1 MPWESSAWHRL
12 TAGYRLMRL
21 VPPVRLCARFGGQS
35 VHRPAAFMST
45 DQRHRT
51 GAPVLGGGSELVR
64 VDVTAGVATMTLS
77 DNKKRNAL
85 STAMMSA
92 LRTVLAELEQD
103 AAVKVG
109 VIRHEGTV
117 FSSGHDLKE
126 ISLQQGT
133 TGTTEPVFSLCSSLM
148 LSVQEVRFPVIA
160 EVGGL
165 ATAGGCQLVAA
176 CDLAVA
182 AESATFATP
191 GVKIGLFCSTPGVA
205 LVRAMPVKHAM
216 EMLLTGDAITAREAQ
231 ARGLVNRV
239 VADAKLRAA
248 TADLANKIAQAPAHT
263 VRMGKRAFYQQAA
276 MADLS
281 ETYAFA
287 QQVMVEN
294 MRLRDAQEGVAA
306 FLEKRAPEWSS

>member
-109 VIRHEGTV
+109 RRHG
-117 FSSGHDLKE
+117 
-126 ISLQQGT
+126 LQQRPRPQGDQPAAADCRYHRAFFQ
-133 TGTTEPVFSLCSSLM
+133 PVFEPDAL
-148 LSVQEVRFPVIA
+148 
-160 EVGGL
+160 G
-165 ATAGGCQLVAA
+165 AGG
-176 CDLAVA
+176 
-182 AESATFATP
+182 S
-191 GVKIGLFCSTPGVA
+191 
-205 LVRAMPVKHAM
+205 
-216 EMLLTGDAITAREAQ
+216 LL
-231 ARGLVNRV
+231 
-239 VADAKLRAA
+239 
-248 TADLANKIAQAPAHT
+248 
-263 VRMGKRAFYQQAA
+263 
-276 MADLS
+276 
-281 ETYAFA
+281 
-287 QQVMVEN
+287 
-294 MRLRDAQEGVAA
+294 RLC
-306 FLEKRAPEWSS
+306 

>member
-1 MPWESSAWHRL
+1 MPWESRVWHRL

-85 STAMMSA
+85 SSAMMSA

-126 ISLQQGT
+126 ISLQQLT
-133 TGTTEPVFSLCSSLM
+133 AGTTEPFFSLCSSLM
-148 LSVQEVRFPVIA
+148 LSVQEARFPVFA

-165 ATAGGCQLVAA
+165 ATAGGCSLPPAIWPWRPSRQHSRHLASKSDSSARRLARLSCAQCQSSTQWRCCSLV
-176 CDLAVA
+176 
-182 AESATFATP
+182 T
-191 GVKIGLFCSTPGVA
+191 
-205 LVRAMPVKHAM
+205 R
-216 EMLLTGDAITAREAQ
+216 
-231 ARGLVNRV
+231 
-239 VADAKLRAA
+239 
-248 TADLANKIAQAPAHT
+248 
-263 VRMGKRAFYQQAA
+263 
-276 MADLS
+276 
-281 ETYAFA
+281 
-287 QQVMVEN
+287 
-294 MRLRDAQEGVAA
+294 
-306 FLEKRAPEWSS
+306 

>member
-45 DQRHRT
+45 DQMHRT

-148 LSVQEVRFPVIA
+148 LSVQEARFPVIA

-191 GVKIGLFCSTPGVA
+191 GVKIGLFCSTPGAA
-205 LVRAMPVKHAM
+205 LVRAMPVKHAKDS
-216 EMLLTGDAITAREAQ
+216 G
-231 ARGLVNRV
+231 
-239 VADAKLRAA
+239 
-248 TADLANKIAQAPAHT
+248 
-263 VRMGKRAFYQQAA
+263 
-276 MADLS
+276 
-281 ETYAFA
+281 
-287 QQVMVEN
+287 
-294 MRLRDAQEGVAA
+294 
-306 FLEKRAPEWSS
+306 